1 VRLLTTAAVQAL
13 EAHALTRSGPGVLMQ
28 RAGLALALQAQRML
42 RTLPSTAE
50 VLVMVGPGNNGADAL
65 LAGLHL
71 QAQGYR
77 VLAVEALAPNEQA
90 SEAAKIRQQAHREG
104 LLWISPERAEAILTG
119 AACHDGHPGGAW
131 LVLDG
136 LFGIGLKR
144 PIEGRAQ
151 KLIEASNARDTRTT
165 RVLSVDLPSGL
176 NADTGQAV
184 GPTVVRADV
193 TLTLLADKPGLH
205 TGEGGRWSGQVL
217 LDPLGVSDEDIT
229 LPGGELYDLNQARAD
244 RSIRGSSQHKG
255 DFGDLLVIQ
264 GRPATQGAAVL
275 ALLGAQAAGA
285 GRLFLGRDTLG
296 AADST
301 HPEFMARTLAPGPL
315 ADDALGPADALV
327 IGCGLGQD
335 ERARQRLA
343 QALAHEAALVL
354 DADALNLI
362 AVHDALR
369 ASLSMR
375 GACGTGTT
383 SRACV
388 LTPHPLEAARLLGSS
403 TQQVQAH
410 RIEAAT
416 RLARTL
422 GSVIVL
428 KGWGTVVADPA
439 GRWSINASGGPLL
452 AVAGT
457 GDVLAGVIG
466 GLLAQGKEA
475 WAAARLGVW
484 LHGAAAD
491 SLSQQAGWSAGI
503 GLAASTLAPAIRDR
517 INQLG
522 EGRFQ

>member
-1 VRLLTTAAVQAL
+1 
-13 EAHALTRSGPGVLMQ
+13 VLI
-28 RAGLALALQAQRML
+28 L
-42 RTLPSTAE
+42 
-50 VLVMVGPGNNGADAL
+50 VGPGNNGADAL
-65 LAGLHL
+65 LAGMHL

-77 VLAVEALAPNEQA
+77 VLAVDALAPSEQA
-90 SEAAKIRQQAHREG
+90 SDAAKIRLQSRGEG
-104 LLWISPERAEAILTG
+104 ICWIEPERAEDILNGT
-119 AACHDGHPGGAW
+119 ACRGELPGTAW

-144 PIEGRAQ
+144 PIEGAAQ
-151 KLIEASNARDTRTT
+151 KLIEASHQRDPQMT

-176 NADTGQAV
+176 NADTGQPV
-184 GPTVVRADV
+184 GPAVVRADV

-205 TGEGGRWSGQVL
+205 TGEGGRWCGEVL
-217 LDPLGVSDEDIT
+217 LDRLGASDSDST
-229 LPGGELYDLNQARAD
+229 LASGELYGLAQARAD
-244 RSIRGSSQHKG
+244 RPIRGSAQHKG
-255 DFGDLLVIQ
+255 HFGDLLVIQ
-264 GRPATQGAAVL
+264 GRPETQGAALL

-285 GRLFLGRDTLG
+285 GRLFLGRDSLG
-296 AADST
+296 AADT
-301 HPEFMARTLAPGPL
+301 VHPEFMARRLASDP
-315 ADDALGPADALV
+315 AAIDALGPADALV

-335 ERARQRLA
+335 DRARQRLV

-362 AVHDALR
+362 AAHASLR
-369 ASLSMR
+369 ASLSARR
-375 GACGTGTT
+375 GGDTESLG
-383 SRACV
+383 RACI

-403 TQQVQAH
+403 TQQVQRH

-416 RLARTL
+416 TLASRLK
-422 GSVIVL
+422 SVIVL

-466 GLLAQGKEA
+466 ALLAQGKDS

-491 SLSQQAGWSAGI
+491 ALSQQAGWSAGI
-503 GLAASTLAPAIRDR
+503 GLAASALGPAIRER
-517 INQLG
+517 INRLSNGLDQ
-522 EGRFQ
+522 